1 MRAFLLLLLGG
12 TVAVAAGH
20 PLAAPAQ
27 SPATAASPRALADTY
42 CIGCHNQ
49 QLKTGGLILDAP
61 DLTVTGHPATWE
73 KVAAKLRAGTMPP
86 PGRPR
91 PDEPTRQAW
100 VTSLEAEL
108 DRVAAAAPNPG
119 RRATFHRL
127 NRTEYQN
134 AVRDLLALDV
144 DASALLPGDDAAY
157 GFDNVADVLSI
168 SPARLDAYLSAARR
182 ISRLALGD
190 IAGRPES
197 STYTFSKLLL
207 QEDQHEALPF
217 GARGGVAVSHYFPLD
232 AEYVLRLRF
241 DGPAA
246 AADRF
251 EVRIDG
257 ARVAEMAPRGRAS
270 GDTSDVGTVDVRLT
284 VKAGRHSVGIA
295 LLKRM
300 LAAEGR
306 FPAYFPWGNSGVFAT
321 TTGGKQYLR
330 VDSMEVDGPYGATGT
345 GDTASRR
352 RILVCQPSGV
362 SDEESCAR
370 RILGTLARRAY
381 RRPATSA
388 DVDGLL
394 TFYRGARKAGADF
407 ESGIR
412 AALERLLV
420 DLDFLYRAEIDP
432 PGRAGTAYRLTD
444 LELASRLSFFIWSSI
459 PDEELLQAAE
469 RGRLRDPAV
478 FEQQVRRLVRDDR
491 SKALVGNFA
500 AQWLYQR
507 NLRIASP
514 DLYEFPDWDENLRL
528 AMGRETEL
536 FLESQ
541 LRGDRS
547 VRELLSADYTFV
559 NERLARHYGIP
570 NVYGTHFR
578 RVALPEQRQAG
589 LLGHASLLTV
599 TSYPN
604 RTSPVV
610 RGKWLLENLLG
621 APPPS
626 PPPDIPDL
634 PEIKRGEAPR
644 SMRARME
651 EHRKN
656 PSCASCHAVMDPLG
670 LALENFDAIGR
681 FRSEEGGVAVD
692 TLGALPDGR
701 AIDGARGLRDLLLGP
716 RREDYIRTV
725 VEKLFTY
732 AIGRGVEYY
741 DRPALRRVVR
751 DAAASDYRW
760 SSIVVG
766 ITKSD
771 AFQMRT
777 RRGSS

>member
-1 MRAFLLLLLGG
+1 
-12 TVAVAAGH
+12 
-20 PLAAPAQ
+20 
-27 SPATAASPRALADTY
+27 
-42 CIGCHNQ
+42 
-49 QLKTGGLILDAP
+49 
-61 DLTVTGHPATWE
+61 
-73 KVAAKLRAGTMPP
+73 MPP

-91 PDEPTRQAW
+91 PDEATRQAW

-108 DRVAAAAPNPG
+108 DRAAAAAPNPG

-127 NRTEYQN
+127 NRTEYQH
-134 AVRDLLALDV
+134 AVRDLLALDI

-168 SPARLDAYLSAARR
+168 SPARLDSYLSAARR

-190 IAGRPES
+190 ISARPETS
-197 STYTFSKLLL
+197 NYTFSKLLL
-207 QEDQHEALPF
+207 QEDQHEDLPF
-217 GARGGVAVSHYFPLD
+217 GSRGGVAVSHYFPLD
-232 AEYVLRLRF
+232 AEYVLRIRF

-270 GDTSDVGTVDVRLT
+270 GDTSDVGSVDVRLT

-321 TTGGKQYLR
+321 TTGARQYLR
-330 VDSMEVDGPYGATGT
+330 VDSMEVDGPYRATGT

-352 RILVCQPSGV
+352 QILLCQPSGAA
-362 SDEESCAR
+362 DEEPCAR
-370 RILGTLARRAY
+370 RILGALARRAY
-381 RRPATSA
+381 RRPATKS

-394 TFYRGARKAGADF
+394 TFYRSARKGGADF

-432 PGRAGTAYRLTD
+432 PGRSGAPYRLTD

-459 PDEELLQAAE
+459 PDEALLQAAE

-478 FEQQVRRLVRDDR
+478 FEQQVRRMLRDDR
-491 SKALVGNFA
+491 SRALVDSFA
-500 AQWLYQR
+500 GQWLYQR
-507 NLRIASP
+507 NLRIVSP

-528 AMGRETEL
+528 AMVRETGM
-536 FLESQ
+536 FLDSQ
-541 LRGDRS
+541 IRGDRS

-570 NVYGTHFR
+570 NVYGSHFR
-578 RVALPEQRQAG
+578 RVPLPESRRAG

-634 PEIKRGEAPR
+634 PEVKRGEAPR

-681 FRSEEGGVAVD
+681 FRSEEGGVPVD
-692 TLGALPDGR
+692 ALGALPDGR
-701 AIDGARGLRDLLLGP
+701 SIDGARGLRDLLLGA

-741 DRPALRRVVR
+741 DRPAIRRVVR
-751 DAAASDYRW
+751 DAAGADYRW